1 MNTMMLVSYLALWAL
16 VLLLVFAIAVLGR
29 QIGLLHDRLGPAGAR
44 MTNVG
49 PQIGELVPA
58 RSVTDIF
65 GRRIELGGAS
75 AKPTMVTFLSA
86 LCPACAD
93 VAPALRSLWKNER
106 RGINFFIVSVGGNEE
121 ENRDFIAR
129 FGFQDIPFVLS
140 PELGIAYKIL
150 SPPYGLFLDKTGVV
164 KAKGI
169 VNQSEHLESLLN
181 AAELDEPTVESYMAK
196 RMAGPSLD
204 PIVETSK

>member
-1 MNTMMLVSYLALWAL
+1 MNTMMLVSYLALWVI

-29 QIGLLHDRLGPAGAR
+29 QIGLLHERLGPVGAR

-49 PQIGELVPA
+49 PQIGEVIPA
-58 RSVTDIF
+58 RTVTDIF

-75 AKPTMVTFLSA
+75 PKPTFLTFMSA
-86 LCPACAD
+86 LCPSCSD
-93 VAPALRSLWKNER
+93 VAPALRSLWRNER
-106 RGINFFIVSVGGNEE
+106 QRINFVVISVGGSEA

-129 FGFQDIPFVLS
+129 FGLQDMPFVLS

-150 SPPYGLFLDKTGVV
+150 SPPYGLFLDNTGVV

-181 AAELDEPTVESYMAK
+181 AADLDEPTMESYMAK
-196 RMAGPSLD
+196 RMAGASFD
-204 PIVETSK
+204 PAVEASK